1 MSSGG
6 GLRYQLGEEGYD
18 FIEEEAETD
27 REKHFSSCHLARHGR
42 VGKLLFPLL

>member
-27 REKHFSSCHLARHGR
+27 RGKHFSSCHLARHGR

>member
-6 GLRYQLGEEGYD
+6 GLRYQLGEEGYN

-27 REKHFSSCHLARHGR
+27 GGNSLAH
-42 VGKLLFPLL
+42 VTWPGKGE